1 VPTDRS
7 EPLPYSAA
15 CERNQGPILEH
26 LREHFAS
33 VHDVLEIGSG
43 TGQHAV
49 YFARH
54 LPHLRWQ
61 PTERPAAL
69 AMLRPRI
76 EREAPPNVAAP
87 LALEVGAACWPVT
100 VADGVFTANTLHI
113 MAWPLVEAA
122 FVGLGRTL
130 APGGVLCVYGPFRYA
145 GQHTSRSN
153 AAFDAELKDR
163 DPHSGIRDAEAVGNL
178 ARGIALTPRADYA
191 MPANNRLLVFARPAE
206 PPSR

>member
-1 VPTDRS
+1 MDRS

-15 CERNQGPILEH
+15 CERNQGPILER

-33 VHDVLEIGSG
+33 VRLVLELGSG

-69 AMLRPRI
+69 AMLEPRI

-87 LALEVGAACWPVT
+87 IALEVGAEPWPVT
-100 VADGVFTANTLHI
+100 AADGAFTANTLHI

-122 FVGLGRTL
+122 FAGFGRAL
-130 APGGVLCVYGPFRYA
+130 VPGGVLCVYGPFRYA
-145 GQHTSRSN
+145 GQHTSESN
-153 AAFDAELKDR
+153 ASFDVELKSR
-163 DPHSGIRDAEAVGNL
+163 DPRSGIRDAEAVGSL
-178 ARGIALTPRADYA
+178 ARQNGLTLRADHA
-191 MPANNRLLVFARPAE
+191 MPANNRLLMFVRDAGP
-206 PPSR
+206 PPS